1 MPRYG
6 ERKGFG
12 PGEDVSATEHERIRK
27 DLAGLIA
34 DPRYRHDEA
43 FKRHVRRQF
52 QRIYNDPRNP
62 KATLRIGVPKVF
74 AKEVEPFDPVRFS
87 QATVRGDSAAR
98 MQTGGFVAA
107 ASTTPSAS
115 GGSLRPGGEGKSAS
129 KRHEGNK
136 DAMPSPDAA
145 TDEQDWMVRRIEQA
159 EQLPPGPD
167 RDKAR
172 SALKSLDTFL
182 GTYNTLGWTTAA
194 QLLQHFVEGS
204 GTPVTVEPA
213 YLANYGPAQDSG
225 DTVVGYFRDW
235 LLGERADS
243 QFGSPTLSMH
253 DGERIVIGGDA
264 SGPSEELSERMH
276 WEAAFRGVGD
286 EMASGKFGNILDLL
300 AQQQASIGG
309 GSTDGYGHLVLE
321 RRGDEIAVEGFID
334 FQITDRY
341 DFATDDWN
349 PGYHTLQRLGLAVP
363 FDIATPLW
371 RRTFRATVRLVNGRP
386 VSVDH
391 AISGTF

>member
-1 MPRYG
+1 MPRHG
-6 ERKGFG
+6 DRRGGG
-12 PGEDVSATEHERIRK
+12 PGNDASAAEHERVRK
-27 DLAGLIA
+27 DLARLIA
-34 DPRYRHDEA
+34 DPRYRDDEA

-52 QRIYNDPRNP
+52 QRVYNDPREA
-62 KATLRIGVPKVF
+62 KATLRVGVPKMF
-74 AKEVEPFDPVRFS
+74 AKDVEPFDPAKTSRATQQRGSVAGM
-87 QATVRGDSAAR
+87 QA
-98 MQTGGFVAA
+98 GGFLTAANSAPA
-107 ASTTPSAS
+107 ASDNGLRRSA
-115 GGSLRPGGEGKSAS
+115 EGKDAS
-129 KRHEGNK
+129 KRGEGNK

-145 TDEQDWMVRRIEQA
+145 TDDQEWMVRRTEQA

-172 SALKSLDTFL
+172 SALQSVDTLL
-182 GTYNTLGWTTAA
+182 GTFQSRGWSTAA

-204 GTPVTVEPA
+204 GTPVTVEPS
-213 YLANYGPAQDSG
+213 YLANYGPARDSG

-235 LLGERADS
+235 LLGVRPDS
-243 QFGSPTLSMH
+243 QFGSPTLSMR

-264 SGPSEELSERMH
+264 SGPFENLTERMR
-276 WEAAFRGVGD
+276 WDAVFRGVGD
-286 EMASGKFGNILDLL
+286 EVASFKFGNSADWIGE
-300 AQQQASIGG
+300 QQYSIGG
-309 GSTDGYGHLVLE
+309 GTTTGYGFLVLE

-341 DFATDDWN
+341 DFANDDWN

>member
-12 PGEDVSATEHERIRK
+12 RGKDASATEHERIRR
-27 DLAGLIA
+27 DLAELIA
-34 DPRYRHDEA
+34 DPRYRHDDA
-43 FKRHVRRQF
+43 FKHHVRRQF
-52 QRIYNDPRNP
+52 QRVYNDPFDS

-74 AKEVEPFDPVRFS
+74 ATKVEPFDPVKSS
-87 QATVRGDSAAR
+87 QATVQGDSVAR
-98 MQTGGFVAA
+98 MQTGGLIAA
-107 ASTTPSAS
+107 ASTAPAAS
-115 GGSLRPGGEGKSAS
+115 GNGLRPKVEGKGAL
-129 KRHEGNK
+129 KPGEGNK
-136 DAMPSPDAA
+136 DAMPPPDAA
-145 TDEQDWMVRRIEQA
+145 TDDQEWMVRRTEQA

-172 SALKSLDTFL
+172 SALQSVDTLL
-182 GTYNTLGWTTAA
+182 GTFQSRGWATAA

-204 GTPVTVEPA
+204 GTPVTVEPS

-235 LLGERADS
+235 LLGVRPDS
-243 QFGSPTLSMH
+243 QFGSPTLSMRE
-253 DGERIVIGGDA
+253 GERIIIGGDA
-264 SGPSEELSERMH
+264 SGPSEDLTQRMH
-276 WEAAFRGVGD
+276 WDAVFRGVGD
-286 EMASGKFGNILDLL
+286 EMASLKFGNIADWIGE
-300 AQQQASIGG
+300 QQASIGG
-309 GSTDGYGHLVLE
+309 GTTTGYGYLVLE

-341 DFATDDWN
+341 DFANDDWN